1 MNGGDAFLLWLE
13 AEEWPAGTWD
23 PADAVTDAIV
33 TLGDGSRWIA
43 ACCAFAHVAT
53 LRAACADTGE
63 NLGGRYL
70 WASDLVLVEDTRRA
84 TIEAVVRDLIGRG
97 DLASAF
103 GRIEDGDG
111 DGDGTDG
118 DAARTLD

>member
-1 MNGGDAFLLWLE
+1 MAGAGDAFLLWLE

-23 PADAVTDAIV
+23 PADSVTDAVV

-43 ACCAFAHVAT
+43 ACCSFAHLAT
-53 LRAACADTGE
+53 LRATCAGTGE

-70 WASDLVLVEDTRRA
+70 WASDLVLVEDTRRE
-84 TIEAVVRDLIGRG
+84 TIEAVVRDLIARG

-103 GRIEDGDG
+103 GRMEEEAGSEDDE
-111 DGDGTDG
+111 
-118 DAARTLD
+118 ARALD